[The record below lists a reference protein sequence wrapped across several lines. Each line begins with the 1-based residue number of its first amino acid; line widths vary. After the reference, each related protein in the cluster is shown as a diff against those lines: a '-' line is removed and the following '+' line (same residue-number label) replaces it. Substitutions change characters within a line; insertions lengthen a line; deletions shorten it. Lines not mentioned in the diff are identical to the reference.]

1 MNPPRQTLP
10 PHRPLLNA
18 RFLAA
23 AFCGS
28 VGAALV
34 GEFAGLPEQVA
45 FLGVLVSGLIGLQL
59 GRIDYAEIRDR
70 EHAALLAALQP
81 PRGLV
86 GDAELLAVHR
96 GLTDSLAS
104 LSAAGDGTLRRS
116 ALLLLG
122 ELDERLRQMADGRLT
137 FDRTETWRI
146 VYERLL
152 KNPEVSRYRSVA
164 WFRADAYWQDVPGRQ
179 SLALNCELAEA
190 GLLIHRAVIVP
201 HDLWSDGDLLPREP
215 VRAWVNEQH
224 VHGIWVTLV
233 REGDVRDEPDLPVDL
248 GLYGDLAV
256 GYQTVDPDGRTRR
269 FELDYREAER
279 ARGGPVGPAGP
290 VRRAVRRPTGSGGR
304 RDVAFPA
311 ERTATCRSSTTSTP
325 PGWA

>member
-1 MNPPRQTLP
+1 MTPRAE
-10 PHRPLLNA
+10 HGRDRSPLLNA

-23 AFCGS
+23 SFCGS

-34 GEFAGLPEQVA
+34 GEFAGLPEQIS
-45 FLGVLVSGLIGLQL
+45 FLAVLVSTLIGLQL
-59 GRIDYAEIRDR
+59 GRMEYSEARDR
-70 EHAALLAALQP
+70 EHAALLGALRP

-86 GDAELLAVHR
+86 GDPELLVVHR
-96 GLTDSLAS
+96 GLTDALAS
-104 LSAAGDGTLRRS
+104 LSAVGDGTLRRS

-122 ELDERLRQMADGRLT
+122 ELNAGLRQMADGRLT
-137 FDRTETWRI
+137 FHRTETWRI

-164 WFRADAYWQDVPGRQ
+164 WFRAAAYWQDVPGRQ
-179 SLALNCELAEA
+179 SLTLNCELAEA
-190 GLLIHRAVIVP
+190 GLLIYRAVVVP
-201 HDLWSDGDLLPREP
+201 HDLWPDGDLLPREP
-215 VRAWVNEQH
+215 VRAWVDEQH

-269 FELDYREAER
+269 FVLDYREAER
-279 ARGGPVGPAGP
+279 ARAADLWERLALYAVPYADLLDREAGE
-290 VRRAVRRPTGSGGR
+290 S
-304 RDVAFPA
+304 
-311 ERTATCRSSTTSTP
+311 
-325 PGWA
+325 